1 MSRLLTAWALLLASG
16 MMRNAGAAQTESSN
30 EAAKKIERTACV
42 PCHSLRIVQS
52 QRLSP
57 AAWTKEVDKMIG
69 WGALIPERQALIDY
83 LAAEYSN
90 SKPLPTPALSQS
102 GVARTQP

>member
-1 MSRLLTAWALLLASG
+1 MNKFTALLLSCVIAASA
-16 MMRNAGAAQTESSN
+16 RQTDSSQEAG
-30 EAAKKIERTACV
+30 KKMERTDCV
-42 PCHSLRIVQS
+42 SCHSLRIIQS

-69 WGALIPERQALIDY
+69 WGAVVTERQVLIDY

-90 SKPLPTPALSQS
+90 SKPLPTPVLSQS
-102 GVARTQP
+102 GVGR